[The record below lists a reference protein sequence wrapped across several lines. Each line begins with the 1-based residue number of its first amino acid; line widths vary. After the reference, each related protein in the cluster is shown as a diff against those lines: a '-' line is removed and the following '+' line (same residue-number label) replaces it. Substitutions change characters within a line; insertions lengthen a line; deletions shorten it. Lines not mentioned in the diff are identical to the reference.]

1 MESFPQVPFKQR
13 IATKLLLLGCL
24 VVGILVAGHWYIY
37 HRSRQMLRAEMD
49 ARGLAIS
56 HKFASRTSEHL
67 RSENSR
73 FLRTLSED
81 VVQDDDVR
89 YAIIV
94 DEHNSIVVS
103 ASRFNWQPVVLPEKL
118 HDRTCQRANPVFREH
133 TIADELLYDISVPI
147 LAFVQPVRSDETLP
161 GTQQAVCLGSVHLG
175 MSLTTMNRQLNEL
188 LVLTIMMTIIVV
200 LSGVLGF
207 GVVSKKL
214 IAPVLHMLRIA
225 RKILKGDPEQRIET
239 TSGDELGVLEAALS
253 QIMRSVDAKLTY
265 IKKTYE
271 QIELASNDLTNLS
284 EAQIEVSKKQV
295 NSVFQLAGKA
305 DGVSDTSQ
313 RICSDID
320 SVVSTAESILQSTQ
334 NMGKNVQN
342 TIRDMQEMREQVVNN
357 TERVVL
363 LGEKIA
369 QISNVVKMINTIADH
384 TRLIAFNAS
393 IEAAGAGDAGGR
405 FSVVATE
412 VRRLANT
419 VVESVEEIKDS
430 VSSIQTANSEL
441 ILSSETGIRK
451 VNQGTTQIE
460 GIGDSLHQMIEM
472 LEKILTSTREISSSM
487 QQQQQDHELLSYGL
501 KDISNSSEQ
510 AIDICTRHSE
520 AIREFLI
527 LKEGLEGI
535 FRGYRDQ

>member
-1 MESFPQVPFKQR
+1 MDNFPQVPFKQR
-13 IATKLLLLGCL
+13 IATKLLVVGCL
-24 VVGILVAGHWYIY
+24 IIGILVAGHWYIY
-37 HRSRQMLRAEMD
+37 HRSRQMLRTEMD
-49 ARGLAIS
+49 ARGLAIA
-56 HKFASRTSEHL
+56 HEFASRTSEHL
-67 RSENSR
+67 RSENSE

-89 YAIIV
+89 YAIIA
-94 DEHNSIVVS
+94 DEHNNIVVS
-103 ASRFNWQPVVLPEKL
+103 TSRFNWQPVVVPEKIR
-118 HDRTCQRANPVFREH
+118 DRTCQRANPVFREH
-133 TIADELLYDISVPI
+133 TITDELLYDISIPI
-147 LAFVQPVRSDETLP
+147 LAFIQPARSDETLP
-161 GTQQAVCLGSVHLG
+161 ETQQTVCLGSVHLG
-175 MSLTTMNRQLNEL
+175 LSLTTMNRQLNEL
-188 LVLTIMMTIIVV
+188 LVLTVMMTIIVV
-200 LSGVLGF
+200 LSGVLGLK
-207 GVVSKKL
+207 VVSKKL
-214 IAPVLHMLRIA
+214 ITPVLHMLGIA
-225 RKILKGDPEQRIET
+225 RKILEGDPDQRIEVA
-239 TSGDELGVLEAALS
+239 SDDELGVLEVALS
-253 QIMRSVDAKLTY
+253 QIMRSIDAKCAYL
-265 IKKTYE
+265 KKASD
-271 QIELASNDLTNLS
+271 QIELVSNDLTNLS
-284 EAQIEVSKKQV
+284 ETQIEVSKKQV

-313 RICSDID
+313 RICNDID
-320 SVVSTAESILQSTQ
+320 AVVSAAESILQSTQ
-334 NMGKNVQN
+334 DMGKNVQN

-451 VNQGTTQIE
+451 VNQGTMQIE
-460 GIGDSLHQMIEM
+460 GIGDSLQQMIEG
-472 LEKILTSTREISSSM
+472 LEKLLTSAREISSSM
-487 QQQQQDHELLSYGL
+487 QQQQQDQELFSYGL
-501 KDISNSSEQ
+501 NDISKSSEQ
-510 AIDICTRHSE
+510 AVDFCTRHSE

-535 FRGYRDQ
+535 FRDYRDQ